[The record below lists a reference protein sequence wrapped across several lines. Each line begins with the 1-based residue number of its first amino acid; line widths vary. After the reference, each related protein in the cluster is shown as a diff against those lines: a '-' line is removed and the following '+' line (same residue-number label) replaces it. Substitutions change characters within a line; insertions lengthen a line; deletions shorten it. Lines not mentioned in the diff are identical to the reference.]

1 MRMRKEKE
9 NCKTKYYLRK
19 IKARRYVIEYI
30 LHGMLLTKF
39 QDYESALII

>member
-19 IKARRYVIEYI
+19 IKARRYVFEYI
-30 LHGMLLTKF
+30 LHGMLTKF
-39 QDYESALII
+39 QDHESAIII

>member
-9 NCKTKYYLRK
+9 NCKTKYCLRK

-30 LHGMLLTKF
+30 LHGMLTKF
-39 QDYESALII
+39 QDYESAIII